1 METTKKS
8 TFKVLFYLKKNAPK
22 KNGKV
27 TVMCRITVNGKQS
40 AFSTKLDISASNW
53 DLKYGRVLGKS
64 REAQEVNGKLVG
76 IAVHY
81 IIPFMH
87 NLKPSLMLKWLYVDT
102 GQRGKNIGRRLLK
115 GLAQYA
121 LNNGYKKFNWF
132 VLANNVDAQKFY
144 SSLGVKP
151 DDKWIRWT
159 ITPEKMAVLAD
170 Q

>member
-1 METTKKS
+1 MENEIIIREMKKQDIPELLRLMEAI
-8 TFKVLFYLKKNAPK
+8 VLFEGDTDFSLSESDLLSRGFGKNPQFGAIVADAG
-22 KNGKV
+22 N
-27 TVMCRITVNGKQS
+27 N
-40 AFSTKLDISASNW
+40 
-53 DLKYGRVLGKS
+53 
-64 REAQEVNGKLVG
+64 KLVG

-87 NLKPSLMLKWLYVDT
+87 NLKPSLMLKWLYVDAN
-102 GQRGKNIGRRLLK
+102 QRGKNIGKRLLK

-132 VLANNVDAQKFY
+132 VLGNNVDAQKFY
-144 SSLGVKP
+144 SSIGAKP